1 MTTSLDSVV
10 RTFDLPTGRL
20 LDAFRTASVAT
31 SVSFSPTSDFL
42 ATAHVD
48 SVGVHLWANRA
59 QFADVS
65 LRSYVDE
72 DVIPTLAVP
81 ALHGEADEDGDDEAV
96 AELEALVDDHAP
108 FADDA
113 GALSASRQLAPQ
125 LASLSTQ
132 PKTKW
137 AALLNLDAIRARNKP
152 KEPPKAPERAP
163 FFLPTLPGAKP
174 QFDLSNP
181 AATAQEGGEGARD
194 PEESGGSR
202 LKLSTV
208 DVTSELI
215 KVLEAE
221 DPYGTCAFASCPDP
235 R

>member
-20 LDAFRTASVAT
+20 LNAFRTASVAT
-31 SVSFSPTSDFL
+31 SVTFSPTSDFL

-81 ALHGEADEDGDDEAV
+81 AMHGEEDDEDGDV

-108 FADDA
+108 FADDG
-113 GALSASRQLAPQ
+113 GAATTASRQLAPE

-132 PKTKW
+132 PQTKW

-163 FFLPTLPGAKP
+163 FFLPTLPGAQP
-174 QFDLSNP
+174 RFDLSTP
-181 AATAQEGGEGARD
+181 AADKSGTAPAADGGDG
-194 PEESGGSR
+194 GGSR

-221 DPYGTCAFASCPDP
+221 DPYGTCASACRCMQD
-235 R
+235 

>member
-31 SVSFSPTSDFL
+31 SVSFSPASDFL

-81 ALHGEADEDGDDEAV
+81 AMHGEEDEDDADV

-108 FADDA
+108 FADDG
-113 GALSASRQLAPQ
+113 GASSSRQLAPQ

-163 FFLPTLPGAKP
+163 FFLPTLPGTQP
-174 QFDLSNP
+174 RFELSAP
-181 AATAQEGGEGARD
+181 ADKGGAAAEGAD
-194 PEESGGSR
+194 ASGGSR

-221 DPYGTCAFASCPDP
+221 DPSGTCASSLQP
-235 R
+235 RMS